1 MATVP
6 LSSKWLKSALQWLH
20 ASSLTDVHI
29 CLPHLFPHLPPPL
42 PPSCLLLCRHAK
54 AADLAPWWRSMNP
67 LHAAAFLNWR
77 APCLASIA
85 HIATTSADT
94 AGTSVCLLQSTR
106 DKAFIEPDTLCHFMI
121 NCTKRLLFVVI
132 LVCSSLS
139 LSQHRQHAAQT
150 RPRRLFRTAHRR
162 GQCMDFRS
170 SHQQHPRKGSEAV
183 WLLLRLFRGQYGRG
197 SFRDSPVVSRLMQSG
212 TLRMKLSGFWSRQA
226 SSTQRRRRAALG
238 AGLGSVHV
246 AT

>member
-106 DKAFIEPDTLCHFMI
+106 DKTFIEPDTICHFMI
-121 NCTKRLLFVVI
+121 NNCTKRLLLCVI
-132 LVCSSLS
+132 LVCVSLS
-139 LSQHRQHAAQT
+139 LSLSIGSTLR
-150 RPRRLFRTAHRR
+150 RPDR
-162 GQCMDFRS
+162 G
-170 SHQQHPRKGSEAV
+170 
-183 WLLLRLFRGQYGRG
+183 G
-197 SFRDSPVVSRLMQSG
+197 SFERRIGGGSAWISAPLTNNIPGR
-212 TLRMKLSGFWSRQA
+212 A
-226 SSTQRRRRAALG
+226 RRRCG
-238 AGLGSVHV
+238 CC
-246 AT
+246 